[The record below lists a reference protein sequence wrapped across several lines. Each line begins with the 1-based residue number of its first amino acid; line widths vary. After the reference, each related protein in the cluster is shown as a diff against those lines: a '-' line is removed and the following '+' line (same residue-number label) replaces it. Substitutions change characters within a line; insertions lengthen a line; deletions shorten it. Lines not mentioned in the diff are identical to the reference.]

1 MTTGC
6 ECTEPGW
13 CERHQCNKTPQW
25 HRLCQTSQKYFDA
38 YEQGRG
44 PGQFDSLPPPS
55 STARTTAVTAAPPP
69 GPGTELKKLLG
80 CCSFPYVQRLNE
92 WGPDECENRLEE
104 IVAMLLKKS
113 CKTKNGLTDH
123 SARRMVGLA
132 IEKSRRAMV

>member
-1 MTTGC
+1 MK
-6 ECTEPGW
+6 
-13 CERHQCNKTPQW
+13 KTAHW
-25 HRLCQTSQKYFDA
+25 HHLCQTNEKYRSAWDAGVGPAQLLPGSVAQK
-38 YEQGRG
+38 
-44 PGQFDSLPPPS
+44 
-55 STARTTAVTAAPPP
+55 VVHPP

-123 SARRMVGLA
+123 SARRMVRLA